1 MQSRYVPVTRASI
14 DALVA
19 AVDQVG
25 DGPAREAM
33 TAIVRAYES
42 NSVACIHSSVFR
54 AGQGGRCADCGAWV

>member
-25 DGPAREAM
+25 DGPARQAM
-33 TAIVRAYES
+33 TAIVHAYETD
-42 NSVACIHSSVFR
+42 SVACIHSSVLR